1 MLLVTFLIEAELSIF
16 IIKVKREMEGIDFFV
31 DSKGRKT
38 KVLIDLDKY
47 RYKLKDAFN
56 FVDLCLKKEEPPESW
71 DAVKAKL
78 VSIGKIKEGE

>member
-1 MLLVTFLIEAELSIF
+1 
-16 IIKVKREMEGIDFFV
+16 MEGIDFLV
-31 DSKGRKT
+31 DSKGRRT

-56 FVDLCLKKEEPPESW
+56 FIELCLKKEAPPESW
-71 DAVKAKL
+71 DKVKAKL